1 MICFLTRV
9 LDRASRAVATSAP
22 SPHADD
28 AIARGPSRARER
40 RATLDGARERG
51 RARIRRSRR
60 DRAAARREAAATRRA
75 RDRARRTDAPTGRGD
90 GRRRRGDA
98 RRRRARRESASARER
113 SRVEVRGRATA
124 AMRRRGDDGAR
135 AMRARATR

>member
-9 LDRASRAVATSAP
+9 LDRASRAVATSAR

-60 DRAAARREAAATRRA
+60 ATTA
-75 RDRARRTDAPTGRGD
+75 
-90 GRRRRGDA
+90 
-98 RRRRARRESASARER
+98 RARRESASARER

-124 AMRRRGDDGAR
+124 AIRRRGDDGAR